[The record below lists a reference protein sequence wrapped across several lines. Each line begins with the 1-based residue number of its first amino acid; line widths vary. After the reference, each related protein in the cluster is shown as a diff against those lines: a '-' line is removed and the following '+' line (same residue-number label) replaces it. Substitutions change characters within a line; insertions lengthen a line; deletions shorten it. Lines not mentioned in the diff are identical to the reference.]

1 MEFLSNFGFKLF
13 GLGWS
18 DIWVF
23 YHKGE
28 IVLKASQTMSGKMLI
43 SDSDDKVLIS
53 SRDKDEIVTFLT
65 CELRDFK
72 IDKLL

>member
-1 MEFLSNFGFKLF
+1 MNFLEDLGFKLF
-13 GLGWS
+13 ALGMS
-18 DIWVF
+18 DTWVF

-28 IVLKASQTMSGKMLI
+28 ILFKATQTLSGKMLI
-43 SDSDDKVLIS
+43 SNASDKILLS
-53 SRDKDEIVTFLT
+53 TRDKLEMITFLT